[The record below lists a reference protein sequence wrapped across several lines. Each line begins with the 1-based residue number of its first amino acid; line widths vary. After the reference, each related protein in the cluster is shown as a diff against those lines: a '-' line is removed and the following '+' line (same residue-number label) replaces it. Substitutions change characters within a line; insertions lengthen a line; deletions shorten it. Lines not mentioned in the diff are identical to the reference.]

1 MTEDA
6 AVLENQRLEIRL
18 LLEAIYQKSGYDFRG
33 YASAHIKRRLDH
45 VRARNSIPSFCEMIR
60 RLIYDQEFFDEILQA
75 LSINVTE
82 MFRDPEFYQAVRT
95 CVVPHLKTYPFIK
108 VWHAGCA
115 AGQEVYSMAIVL
127 DEEGMRERAQI
138 YATDINPQ
146 VLESA
151 RRGIYPLESVRQ
163 YTANYQRAGGHA
175 SFADYYTAGYDSVAI
190 AADLKKNVLFSP
202 HNLVTDG
209 IFGEM
214 NVIFCRNVLI
224 YFGDEL
230 QDKVI
235 KLFFDSLCNG
245 GFLCLGSKESL
256 RFSAHAD
263 AFEVVDAREKI
274 YRKRA
279 VRLPAVQGE
288 P

>member
-1 MTEDA
+1 MTSDPL
-6 AVLENQRLEIRL
+6 VVENQRLEIRL
-18 LLEAIYQKSGYDFRG
+18 LLEAIYQRSGYDFRG

-45 VRARNSIPSFCEMIR
+45 VRARNRLDSFCEMIHK
-60 RLIYDQEFFDEILQA
+60 LIYEPPFFEEVLQA

-82 MFRDPEFYQAVRT
+82 MFRDPQFYRSVREN
-95 CVVPHLKTYPFIK
+95 VVPHLKTFPFIK

-115 AGQEVYSMAIVL
+115 AGQEVYSMAIL
-127 DEEGMRERAQI
+127 LEEEGMLSRAQI
-138 YATDINPQ
+138 YGTDISPP
-146 VLESA
+146 VLEVA
-151 RRGIYPLESVRQ
+151 RRGIYPLEAVRQ
-163 YTANYQRAGGHA
+163 YTSNYQKAGGTA
-175 SFADYYTAGYDSVAI
+175 SFADYYTAGYESVAI

-214 NVIFCRNVLI
+214 HMIFCRNVLI
-224 YFGDEL
+224 YFGEEL
-230 QDKVI
+230 QEKVI
-235 KLFFDSLCNG
+235 KLFLDSLRNG
-245 GFLCLGSKESL
+245 GFLCLGTKESL

-274 YRKRA
+274 YRKRHL
-279 VRLPAVQGE
+279 RTTPAPGE

>member
-60 RLIYDQEFFDEILQA
+60 RLIYDAGFFDEILQA

-82 MFRDPEFYQAVRT
+82 MFRDPEFYRAVRKS
-95 CVVPHLKTYPFIK
+95 VVPHLKTYPFIK

-115 AGQEVYSMAIVL
+115 AGQEVYSMAILL
-127 DEEGMRERAQI
+127 DEEGMRERTQI

-146 VLESA
+146 VLEAA

-163 YTANYQRAGGHA
+163 YTANYQKSGGQA
-175 SFADYYTAGYDSVAI
+175 SFADYYTAGYESVAI

-224 YFGDEL
+224 YFGDDL
-230 QDKVI
+230 QDNVV
-235 KLFFDSLCNG
+235 KLFLDSLCNG

-263 AFEVVDAREKI
+263 AFDVVDAREKI
-274 YRKRA
+274 YRKRTL
-279 VRLPAVQGE
+279 RLPAIQGE